1 MRAHKAPAVV
11 VGLDNITGLQTARIL
26 AGHDV
31 PVIGVAED
39 LGHFGARTNSCIEV
53 IQADCSGVGLVD
65 ALVDLGERLG
75 ERSVLM
81 PCTDPSVSVLS
92 RHRARLADRFALPLA
107 PHDVVEML
115 MNKISFARY
124 AEEAGLAA
132 PRTAVL
138 SSRADAEAV
147 AERLAYPG
155 IVKPA
160 VKSATWGQ
168 HTSAKGFSV
177 GDAAELL
184 AVYDRVAQWSPQ
196 LLVQEWVEGDE
207 DGLFS
212 CNCYFDRHGQPLV
225 TFVAR
230 KLRQWP
236 PNIGTSASGVECRND
251 EVLTQALKLFGTVGF
266 HGLGYLEMK
275 RDVRTGQMQIIEPNV
290 GRPTG
295 RSAIAEAGGV
305 DLVYTAYCDAA
316 GLPLPAAREQ
326 RYVGAKWLDLRR
338 DLQAAA
344 VARRR
349 GNLSVVEWVRSVRG
363 PKAHAIW
370 SRRDPKPFLVDVV
383 SATATG
389 GRMVASRIA
398 RSVRIRLARPSV
410 PGRGTGRPSGGV

>member
-1 MRAHKAPAVV
+1 M
-11 VGLDNITGLQTARIL
+11 
-26 AGHDV
+26 
-31 PVIGVAED
+31 AEEID
-39 LGHFGARTNSCIEV
+39 EPWAASEE
-53 IQADCSGVGLVD
+53 Q
-65 ALVDLGERLG
+65 RL
-75 ERSVLM
+75 
-81 PCTDPSVSVLS
+81 
-92 RHRARLADRFALPLA
+92 RFA
-107 PHDVVEML
+107 
-115 MNKISFARY
+115 
-124 AEEAGLAA
+124 GLFLLEFMINR
-132 PRTAVL
+132 PRVFQVWL
-138 SSRADAEAV
+138 ERDDADLEPIL
-147 AERLAYPG
+147 E
-155 IVKPA
+155 
-160 VKSATWGQ
+160 W
-168 HTSAKGFSV
+168 
-177 GDAAELL
+177 
-184 AVYDRVAQWSPQ
+184 

-212 CNCYFDRHGQPLV
+212 CNCYFDRLGQPVV

-251 EVLTQALKLFGTVGF
+251 EVLTEALKLFGTVGF

-275 RDVRTGQMQIIEPNV
+275 RDVRTGQIQIIEPNV

-316 GLPLPAAREQ
+316 GLPLPPAREQ

-349 GNLSVVEWVRSVRG
+349 GDLSVAEWARSVRG

-370 SRRDPKPFLVDVV
+370 SRRDPLPFMVDVV
-383 SATATG
+383 TAAATG

-398 RSVRIRLARPSV
+398 RSVRTRVRQRSV
-410 PGRGTGRPSGGV
+410 QRREAGRPAWTP